1 MSTLRPPSPPPA
13 ICASGA
19 LHIRCA
25 GVHLV
30 HSRYYVQP
38 DLSLIANWTGFLIS
52 PPPLLPPPLPPPHS
66 PPLDWEVAVQE
77 AAVLIGEI
85 VRVQH
90 CGPLLIRLAWHD
102 AGTFIA
108 ATGQY
113 GPRASMRF
121 SPERDD
127 PANKGLDRA
136 RALLEPVKAAVPLLS
151 YADLWQLGAVVS
163 TQLMG
168 GPRIPFRAGRI
179 DATSAAQAAPNGLL
193 PAAHG
198 DAAHLR
204 EIFYRMGFA
213 DAQIVALSGAHSVG
227 RCHLDVSG
235 FEGAWTKEHL
245 TFDNGY
251 FKDLTT
257 KTWAPPHPPAP
268 RPLARCPD

>member
-1 MSTLRPPSPPPA
+1 MQR
-13 ICASGA
+13 
-19 LHIRCA
+19 
-25 GVHLV
+25 
-30 HSRYYVQP
+30 
-38 DLSLIANWTGFLIS
+38 
-52 PPPLLPPPLPPPHS
+52 
-66 PPLDWEVAVQE
+66 

-85 VRVQH
+85 VRAQQ

-121 SPERDD
+121 VPERDD
-127 PANKGLDRA
+127 PANRGLDRA

-193 PAAHG
+193 PVAHG

-204 EIFYRMGFA
+204 EIFYRIGL
-213 DAQIVALSGAHSVG
+213 DDSQIVALSGAHSVG
-227 RCHLDVSG
+227 LCHATVSG
-235 FEGAWTKEHL
+235 YQGPWTRSPQI
-245 TFDNGY
+245 FDNAY
-251 FKDLTT
+251 FQDLLGLVWTG
-257 KTWAPPHPPAP
+257 APC
-268 RPLARCPD
+268 RGT